1 MFGRH
6 ITFSHVIRPVY
17 LTLKTKEWVH
27 STDTGM
33 QTTFFTL
40 DVEVDIKPKLAVAD
54 SHRDPFAEIGT
65 ALPGSEPVPANGPHR
80 RARRFA
86 RPGQGIIIGRTWIA
100 EGRYQAAGFEDMPYL
115 SESGRVPVY
124 QVALPP
130 AKTPGEHSVYA
141 VNIVNVHKDDIT

>member
-6 ITFSHVIRPVY
+6 ITFSHIIRPVY

-33 QTTFFTL
+33 QTTFFTRT
-40 DVEVDIKPKLAVAD
+40 VEVDIKPRLVAND
-54 SHRDPFAEIGT
+54 KMIGEHGDIGA
-65 ALPGSEPVPANGPHR
+65 ALPGSASVPASGEHR

-100 EGRYQAAGFEDMPYL
+100 EGQYQPADIEDQPYL

-141 VNIVNVHKDDIT
+141 VDIVNVHKEDIT